1 MPLPTFQTLSSF
13 LFLSPEISV
22 VLFLVS
28 SIFFHVFISSYFKR
42 AIRLASNQASL
53 SILQNLKLDQN
64 SSQRVLIYFIS
75 YLHDIFD
82 LLLSSLLSVSQAL
95 HFLFICSLLS
105 SSHRLLLHVLALLLW
120 CTFHN
125 YFLYLLIKIY

>member
-64 SSQRVLIYFIS
+64 SSQRVSIDFIS

-105 SSHRLLLHVLALLLW
+105 CSHRLLLHVLALLLW